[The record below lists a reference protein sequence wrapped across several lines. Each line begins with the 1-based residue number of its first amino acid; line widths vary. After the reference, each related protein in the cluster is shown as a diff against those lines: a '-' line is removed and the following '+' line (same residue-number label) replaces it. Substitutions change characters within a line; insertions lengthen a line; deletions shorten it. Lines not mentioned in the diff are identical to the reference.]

1 MVRED
6 EARERRITM
15 EIVVDAYTEDERVTG
30 WYCYLEENLEF
41 AYTARCIS
49 ESPLSPLLAGEEVEV
64 FRWLASRSARK
75 G

>member
-6 EARERRITM
+6 EARERRITI

-30 WYCYLEENLEF
+30 WYCSLEENLEF
-41 AYTARCIS
+41 AFPARCIS
-49 ESPLSPLLAGEEVEV
+49 ESPLTPLLAGEEVEV

>member
-1 MVRED
+1 MVQED

-15 EIVVDAYTEDERVTG
+15 EMVVDAYMEDERVTG
-30 WYCYLEENLEF
+30 GYCYLEENLEF
-41 AYTARCIS
+41 AFTSRCIS
-49 ESPLSPLLAGEEVEV
+49 ELSLLYSPATRSRS